1 MDSSA
6 KFPIMYSELTGPCA
20 NAEVA
25 PDLSPSVS
33 TLLRMHDC
41 LLWYKSGFYPIEA
54 VDSGICVR
62 VCLRVCFLFIKLP
75 LQLPSCRH
83 NFSLN
88 NYDD

>member
-6 KFPIMYSELTGPCA
+6 KFPVTYSELTGPCA
-20 NAEVA
+20 YAVVA
-25 PDLSPSVS
+25 PDLPPSVS
-33 TLLRMHDC
+33 ALLRTRNC
-41 LLWYKSGFYPIEA
+41 LLWYKSAFCPIEA

-62 VCLRVCFLFIKLP
+62 ACLRVCFLFIKLP